1 MATYLERCGLGD
13 AHAIVFDNG
22 TSNTKL
28 GIAPVTGG
36 DPKLFSGFPTIYGKA
51 KELAAM
57 ETVASADME
66 RVGNAAQVSYHKVPS
81 NYTYYYS
88 PFILRQLRESRFF
101 QNCGTF
107 NTNQN
112 KKYHNF

>member
-1 MATYLERCGLGD
+1 MAEED
-13 AHAIVFDNG
+13 IAIVFDNG
-22 TSNTKL
+22 TSTTKV
-28 GIAPVTGG
+28 GTAPLKG
-36 DPKLFSGFPTIYGKA
+36 DFKLWDSFPTIYGKA

-57 ETVASADME
+57 EGVANQDQE
-66 RVGNAAQVSYHKVPS
+66 RVGQAAQVSYHKVPS

-88 PFILRQLRESRFF
+88 PFILGQLRESRFF

>member
-1 MATYLERCGLGD
+1 MCDYRD
-13 AHAIVFDNG
+13 AAAVVFDNG
-22 TSNTKL
+22 TSTTKV
-28 GIAPVTGG
+28 GMAPQKG
-36 DPKLFSGFPTIYGKA
+36 DPKLFDSFPTIYGKA

-66 RVGNAAQVSYHKVPS
+66 RVGKAAQVSYHKVPS

-88 PFILRQLRESRFF
+88 LFILRQLRESRFF

>member
-1 MATYLERCGLGD
+1 MTWKD
-13 AHAIVFDNG
+13 NHAIVFDNG
-22 TSNTKL
+22 TSTTKV
-28 GIAPVTGG
+28 GIAPLHG
-36 DPKLFSGFPTIYGKA
+36 DPKIAENGIFPTIYGVP

-57 ETVASADME
+57 ENVATIDE
-66 RVGNAAQVSYHKVPS
+66 RVGKAAEVSYHKVPS